1 VLHDFYI
8 DGGLVAEGAG
18 VHCHVEKRR
27 VRRPLG
33 QRLSLWASN
42 MRTGMM
48 LPVAERFDRAGFEAV
63 EIMSSPFKKKRAR
76 SQG

>member
-1 VLHDFYI
+1 
-8 DGGLVAEGAG
+8 
-18 VHCHVEKRR
+18 
-27 VRRPLG
+27 
-33 QRLSLWASN
+33 